1 MHRIHSLRLRVS
13 VHFRQHCGFCG
24 DETMKTIVL
33 SILALSA
40 IAASEAQAQV
50 PYYYY
55 PGYRPQYGN
64 YAVTQYPNSG
74 RLPGFRGYA
83 AYRPYQAF
91 AVEGGYVPAPV
102 YAAPG
107 TVHYRPQAT
116 TSYYRASGI
125 NSAPSPYGYDY
136 HLSYPAAWYNGYWG
150 W

>member
-1 MHRIHSLRLRVS
+1 MPLRQRRG
-13 VHFRQHCGFCG
+13 FRG
-24 DETMKTIVL
+24 DETMKTILLSALVL
-33 SILALSA
+33 LA
-40 IAASEAQAQV
+40 IAATEAQAQV

-55 PGYRPQYGN
+55 PGHRPQYGN

-74 RLPGFRGYA
+74 RVSRFRGYA
-83 AYRPYQAF
+83 AYPPYESF
-91 AVEGGYVPAPV
+91 AVEVGYVPAPV

-107 TVHYRPQAT
+107 AVLYRPQAT

-125 NSAPSPYGYDY
+125 NSARSPYGYDY

>member
-1 MHRIHSLRLRVS
+1 
-13 VHFRQHCGFCG
+13 
-24 DETMKTIVL
+24 MKTIVL
-33 SILALSA
+33 SALVLSA

-125 NSAPSPYGYDY
+125 NSTPSPYGYDY